1 MKSLNNQHRKYSI
14 SNLGNSEADRVEFM
28 VNNMKSNKAYIY
40 ESNNLDNSEDKK
52 NFLIIYKKRFL
63 NYREDGGQYQQML

>member
-1 MKSLNNQHRKYSI
+1 MEFQISMKSLNNQHRKYSI

-52 NFLIIYKKRFL
+52 KLLDLYKKRF
-63 NYREDGGQYQQML
+63 